1 MGVWRIHG
9 SFGWRH
15 DVVVKSDFALR
26 GSVVPAYDTCVVCGG
41 GDKVLLMMVRMVHT
55 ISAIPTFVCRS
66 REEVELGSAERT
78 GCSTT

>member
-15 DVVVKSDFALR
+15 DVVVLKSDFALR
-26 GSVVPAYDTCVVCGG
+26 GSVVPAYLCCVWWWGQG
-41 GDKVLLMMVRMVHT
+41 AANDGTYGTYDKCHTYIRMQKKLSSGV
-55 ISAIPTFVCRS
+55 PN
-66 REEVELGSAERT
+66 ERA